1 MTRIDWHKLAAQLVV
16 LAFAAGALYFSFG
29 HITDLA
35 LRFGATETEAHAA
48 PFYVDGFMLLGRM
61 AMSRRF
67 TARTNLIGRR
77 FLAGGAAVSLVA
89 NIAAGQTWGSRV
101 FGALVV
107 AGFVLCEWLAGQFR
121 TRTAAKPTA
130 PKPAAP
136 APKRTGGRKCA
147 PGCSCGRHN
156 RKAPKAPLPIP
167 VSPAPGGRMVGGLWV
182 ARNLAEA
189 RQ

>member
-1 MTRIDWHKLAAQLVV
+1 MNRIDFHKLGAQLVV
-16 LAFAAGALYFSFG
+16 LAFAAGALYFSFS

-35 LRFGATETEAHAA
+35 LRFGATQTEAAAA

-67 TARTNLIGRR
+67 TARTNAIGKR
-77 FLAGGAAVSLVA
+77 FLVGGALVSLAA
-89 NIAAGQTWGSRV
+89 NIAAGQTLGSRV

-121 TRTAAKPTA
+121 TRAAKPA
-130 PKPAAP
+130 PKPEP
-136 APKRTGGRKCA
+136 AKRTGGRKCPA
-147 PGCSCGRHN
+147 GCTCGRHN
-156 RKAPKAPLPIP
+156 RKAPRTPKPPAAP

-182 ARNLAEA
+182 ARTLDEA
-189 RQ
+189 RR